1 MSALAS
7 PGVDIQLILV
17 DDASTDGSETI
28 AKAFEQLDA
37 NITNIRTPKS
47 VGPYVCRNMA
57 LAACTGD
64 YIAFLDSDDTH
75 NKNRLLQQ
83 IAVLEKF
90 AWAKACYTSGTMY
103 DEKLGARVGTRQL
116 VQASLVFRR
125 TLINEIGYFDS
136 VRFGGDTEFFERM
149 KGVFGSSSIAV
160 ILDTNLYNIR
170 VHANSLTRSGL
181 GKIELEHGGNPV
193 RMHYEKSVKAFYAV
207 SEKELPWVGFPQN
220 SRPNWGGA
228 VLDVLKEIPLVR
240 LIIRRD
246 LASRG
251 LTKPGDTGGKLPQDS
266 GVSHRVEFISS
277 TFSLTAGPLI
287 CSREELSRIS
297 DQLIRQLNTTKTPCF
312 FLEFDM
318 NSEFEHEKRLI
329 SLALEFMDSLSNYE
343 AYRFEQQQSTGSAGD
358 KRIPALGQLAKGKHL
373 YLMSATGSTVSSLK
387 EV

>member
-1 MSALAS
+1 
-7 PGVDIQLILV
+7 
-17 DDASTDGSETI
+17 
-28 AKAFEQLDA
+28 
-37 NITNIRTPKS
+37 
-47 VGPYVCRNMA
+47 
-57 LAACTGD
+57 
-64 YIAFLDSDDTH
+64 
-75 NKNRLLQQ
+75 
-83 IAVLEKF
+83 
-90 AWAKACYTSGTMY
+90 
-103 DEKLGARVGTRQL
+103 
-116 VQASLVFRR
+116 
-125 TLINEIGYFDS
+125 
-136 VRFGGDTEFFERM
+136 
-149 KGVFGSSSIAV
+149 
-160 ILDTNLYNIR
+160 
-170 VHANSLTRSGL
+170 
-181 GKIELEHGGNPV
+181 
-193 RMHYEKSVKAFYAV
+193 MHYEKSVKAFYAV

-246 LASRG
+246 LVSRG

-297 DQLIRQLNTTKTPCF
+297 EQLIRQLNTTKTPCF